1 MVLQVRN
8 LKAEIEA
15 VINSNENLK
24 IDETSKDKFVNV
36 ITMVINSGIDIIKQ
50 ITAAAGADTSA
61 GTDFKTYNENFTTFS
76 NVFKTLGENVKTFGS
91 ELNSQLSAFPIDK
104 AQPFVDFI
112 TGLNAENRFANIID
126 SVIKLENINMNTLSP
141 LSNLMENLDKASSNV
156 EGLIKTDSVMN
167 TFKLIGESK
176 FNKSASLK
184 SNNVTNFGVM
194 TEFLEIGSKISKQSR
209 NFSSIAESVTVMKDS
224 INGLDFE
231 NLSMTRDLFD
241 SFAKL
246 SSKDA
251 KDNLKEVMKELAD
264 KMDEIIEAIQGN
276 SDESTS
282 RIDNMSTTADGGG
295 TQDVVPAKSENKENV
310 RSALNQIQTTLSAI
324 SNKLSSNSSDSNTI
338 TSMEVSIAQDSI
350 EALADVMKQ

>member
-36 ITMVINSGIDIIKQ
+36 ITTAINSGIDIIKQ

-126 SVIKLENINMNTLSP
+126 SVIKLENVNMNALSP

-167 TFKLIGESK
+167 TFKLIGETK

-194 TEFLEIGSKISKQSR
+194 TEFLEIGSKISK
-209 NFSSIAESVTVMKDS
+209 
-224 INGLDFE
+224 
-231 NLSMTRDLFD
+231 
-241 SFAKL
+241 
-246 SSKDA
+246 
-251 KDNLKEVMKELAD
+251 
-264 KMDEIIEAIQGN
+264 
-276 SDESTS
+276 
-282 RIDNMSTTADGGG
+282 
-295 TQDVVPAKSENKENV
+295 
-310 RSALNQIQTTLSAI
+310 
-324 SNKLSSNSSDSNTI
+324 
-338 TSMEVSIAQDSI
+338 
-350 EALADVMKQ
+350 